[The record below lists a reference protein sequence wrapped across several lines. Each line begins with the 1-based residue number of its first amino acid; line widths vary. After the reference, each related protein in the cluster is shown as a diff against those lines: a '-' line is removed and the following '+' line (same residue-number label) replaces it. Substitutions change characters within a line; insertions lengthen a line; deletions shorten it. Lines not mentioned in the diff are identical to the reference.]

1 MSLPPITQL
10 RSLRSLR
17 LAPGGGRAAF
27 FALRPSLE
35 MNQNVAELF
44 ALDLATGA
52 LSVLTV
58 CAGVP
63 DGPVW
68 LDGER
73 IAYASGREIYEVDLD
88 GQVRRRARTE
98 RPVRQLARVP
108 GVDLLVGTVSARPPE
123 EDEPFHTDTLPY
135 KRDGR
140 GRLHGPD
147 RLVAIAA
154 DGRVA
159 DLGPGMQ
166 PAPAPD
172 GRSLAHLAEA
182 DSLEFLDFDVVVRDL
197 DPVAMRLG
205 PARRQGVARAP
216 QALAWS
222 PAGALAVLGHDQ
234 VIGGARPSHV
244 AVGRPDGPYRNW
256 TEALEI
262 WPGSSETGAGDWT
275 FAPARLSL
283 EWLDA
288 DTVLVLDQRGGA
300 VEPLAVSAAGSR
312 RLAEVDG
319 IVGDAVV
326 DPASGDLYAV
336 LETPTRPHE
345 VVRIGPGGAVTLLT
359 DLNPF
364 TFPAPEHFTVPG
376 ENGEDVDVYALFAGD
391 GPAPTVF
398 AIHGGP
404 HGAFMRGIYLDHHRV
419 RQAGISVVWANP
431 HGSTGKSHAFARAL
445 VGRWGELDEGE
456 WRTIRTRLG
465 EMGRRPTRLGVW
477 GTSYGGY
484 MSTWLAGH
492 LEDVACA
499 VIQAPVTNQV
509 SMTGNS
515 DIGYSF
521 TPRGLGFSEAVPES
535 VEDLDRRMA
544 RAWQNSP
551 LRTYPN
557 IDAATLILVGDRDDR
572 CPISQAEELY
582 TLLRHRNR
590 QPVELV
596 VYPGESHL
604 IARQGKPRSRDD
616 RQRRTLEW
624 LRRYLLGD

>member
-44 ALDLATGA
+44 VLDLASGA
-52 LSVLTV
+52 LRVLTV

-63 DGPVW
+63 EGPVW

-73 IAYASGREIYEVDLD
+73 IAYAAGREIYEVDLD
-88 GQVRRRARTE
+88 GQVRRRARSE
-98 RPVRQLARVP
+98 RPVRQLAVVP
-108 GVDLLVGTVSARPPE
+108 GSDLLLGTVSARPPD
-123 EDEPFHTDTLPY
+123 EDEPFHTATLPY

-140 GRLHGPD
+140 GRLYGPD
-147 RLVAIAA
+147 RLVAVAA
-154 DGRVA
+154 DGQVV

-166 PAPAPD
+166 PAPAAD
-172 GRSLAHLAEA
+172 GRILGHLMEP
-182 DSLEFLDFDVVVRDL
+182 DSLEFLDFDLVVREL
-197 DPVAMRLG
+197 DAVAMRLG
-205 PARRQGVARAP
+205 PPRRQAVSRAP
-216 QALAWS
+216 QAFAWS
-222 PAGALAVLGHDQ
+222 ATGSLAVLAHDQ
-234 VIGGARPSHV
+234 VIGGARPSRLE
-244 AVGRPDGPYRNW
+244 VGRPDGAYANW

-262 WPGSSETGAGDWT
+262 WPGSSETGSGDWT
-275 FAPARLSL
+275 FAPARPSL
-283 EWLDA
+283 DWLD
-288 DTVLVLDQRGGA
+288 DETVLVLDQRGGS
-300 VEPLAVSAAGSR
+300 VEPVAVSATQSR

-326 DPASGDLYAV
+326 DGARGAIYAV

-345 VVRIGPGGAVTLLT
+345 IVRLESGGAIATLT

-364 TFPAPEHFTVPG
+364 TFPEPEHFTVPG
-376 ENGEDVDVYALFAGD
+376 ENGEPVDVYALFAGD

-419 RQAGISVVWANP
+419 REAGVSVVWANP
-431 HGSTGKSHAFARAL
+431 HGSVGYSHAFAQAL

-456 WRTIRTRLG
+456 WRTIRARLG
-465 EMGRRPTRLGVW
+465 EMGRAPTGLGVW

-484 MSTWLAGH
+484 MATWLAGH
-492 LEDVACA
+492 LDDVLCA

-509 SMTGNS
+509 SMMGSS

-521 TPRGLGFSEAVPES
+521 TPRGVGFADPVPAD
-535 VEDLDRRMA
+535 VDDLDRRMA
-544 RAWQNSP
+544 KAWRNSP

-557 IDAATLILVGDRDDR
+557 ISAATLILVGDRDDR

-624 LRRYLLGD
+624 ITRHLLAD